1 MFDKLKE
8 NIIHFFTSRLTL
20 MTIGFAILGGILIY
34 RCFVLQIV
42 HGQEYLDDF
51 MLETEKTRDIAS
63 SRGSIRDRNGNVL
76 AYDELAYSVK
86 IEDVFENSSNKNREL
101 NATIYRLIQMIEKNG
116 DHIITDFNIVL
127 DEQGNYT
134 YNVSG
139 TRLLRFLA
147 DVYGHS
153 TVDQLKEEERTATPQ
168 EVLEY
173 LGKRFALGQYA
184 VEGDSKSD
192 FLVGKGYTQ
201 EEFLKMI
208 NIRYAMNL
216 TSYRKYIGTTVAKDI
231 SDRTV
236 AVIMENNY
244 QLDGVSIVED
254 TVRRYNDSEYF
265 AHILGYTGKVDSE
278 ELTDLNA
285 RDLEE
290 GGTGERYNSND
301 VVGKSGIEKSMEAT
315 LQGIKGSE
323 TVCVDNMGKVIS
335 ILERQEAQ
343 AGNDVYLTI
352 DKDVQIAFS
361 KILEQRIAGIIANK
375 IINAKEAPEVTNG
388 DIKIPIYDVYFATI
402 NNNVIDINRFAEDT
416 AGETERTVHE
426 KYLEYKAKV
435 YARLREELQEK
446 KTAYNK
452 LTLEYQVYQ
461 LYIVNNILRG
471 NIIDTELMDMRD
483 PVQIAWS
490 EDEVISLHEYLTH
503 CISEN
508 WIDVDRLEMD
518 QQYADSSEI
527 YDRICDY
534 IFEALDR
541 NLEFQKRIY
550 RFMIKNDVISGRQI
564 CMILCEQNA
573 IEIPTED
580 VDRLYDGSL
589 SAYQFMMNR
598 ITHLD
603 ITPAQLALDPCNG
616 SVVMTNVH
624 TGEVLALVSYPGYD
638 NNMMANSVNPQYYS
652 KLLIDKTSPMLN
664 YATQY
669 AAAPGS
675 TFKMVSST
683 AALLEGEITL
693 NSKVTCT
700 GAYTQVTPSPRCWRH
715 SGHGSLNLTA
725 AIQNSCN
732 FFFYDIGYGFAT
744 RSGSYVAQDG
754 LDILAK
760 YAEMYGLTEKSG
772 VEIEESQPSVSDELP
787 IPSAIGQGTNSFTA
801 VGLTRYVST
810 VANGGECYNLT
821 LIDHVQDK
829 EGEILMEQNPV
840 LRNTVDMPVD
850 YWNAIRLGL
859 RRVVEGKSY
868 FNELAIKVAGK
879 TGTAQQISSRP
890 NHALFVG
897 YAPYDNPEIA
907 ITVRIPFGYSSD
919 YAAQTARDLISYY
932 YGLEPEENIITGM
945 ASTPDAGVTIN
956 EI

>member
-1 MFDKLKE
+1 
-8 NIIHFFTSRLTL
+8 
-20 MTIGFAILGGILIY
+20 
-34 RCFVLQIV
+34 
-42 HGQEYLDDF
+42 
-51 MLETEKTRDIAS
+51 
-63 SRGSIRDRNGNVL
+63 
-76 AYDELAYSVK
+76 
-86 IEDVFENSSNKNREL
+86 
-101 NATIYRLIQMIEKNG
+101 
-116 DHIITDFNIVL
+116 
-127 DEQGNYT
+127 
-134 YNVSG
+134 
-139 TRLLRFLA
+139 
-147 DVYGHS
+147 
-153 TVDQLKEEERTATPQ
+153 
-168 EVLEY
+168 
-173 LGKRFALGQYA
+173 
-184 VEGDSKSD
+184 
-192 FLVGKGYTQ
+192 
-201 EEFLKMI
+201 
-208 NIRYAMNL
+208 
-216 TSYRKYIGTTVAKDI
+216 
-231 SDRTV
+231 
-236 AVIMENNY
+236 
-244 QLDGVSIVED
+244 
-254 TVRRYNDSEYF
+254 
-265 AHILGYTGKVDSE
+265 
-278 ELTDLNA
+278 
-285 RDLEE
+285 
-290 GGTGERYNSND
+290 
-301 VVGKSGIEKSMEAT
+301 
-315 LQGIKGSE
+315 
-323 TVCVDNMGKVIS
+323 
-335 ILERQEAQ
+335 
-343 AGNDVYLTI
+343 
-352 DKDVQIAFS
+352 
-361 KILEQRIAGIIANK
+361 
-375 IINAKEAPEVTNG
+375 
-388 DIKIPIYDVYFATI
+388 
-402 NNNVIDINRFAEDT
+402 
-416 AGETERTVHE
+416 
-426 KYLEYKAKV
+426 
-435 YARLREELQEK
+435 
-446 KTAYNK
+446 
-452 LTLEYQVYQ
+452 
-461 LYIVNNILRG
+461 ILRG
-471 NIIDTELMDMRD
+471 SIIDTELMDMRD

-550 RFMIKNDVISGRQI
+550 RFMIKNDVISGKQI

-573 IEIPTED
+573 IEIPQED

-598 ITHLD
+598 ITYLD

-732 FFFYDIGYGFAT
+732 FFFYDIGYSFAT

-850 YWNAIRLGL
+850 YWNAIHLGL